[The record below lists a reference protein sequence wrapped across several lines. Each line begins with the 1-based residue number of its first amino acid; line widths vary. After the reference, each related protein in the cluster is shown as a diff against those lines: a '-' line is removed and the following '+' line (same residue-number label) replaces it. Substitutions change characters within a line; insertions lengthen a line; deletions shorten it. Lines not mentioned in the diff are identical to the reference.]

1 MKPVCLVASG
11 CYVCFTM
18 GFTEKLLC
26 LFAIFA
32 VANAGG
38 PTLVLLDK
46 LAIKE
51 THSIFFKTLQDSGY
65 ALTFKIADDASL
77 QLSKYGEYLYEHLII
92 FAPSV
97 EEFGGALSVEAVTDF
112 IDGGGNV
119 LVAGSS
125 QSGDA
130 LHELASESG
139 FEIDEEGSAVID
151 HLNYDVS
158 DNGYHTKIVAEP
170 SNLIDAPVIVGGKD
184 VPPLL
189 YKGTG
194 LIADTENPLILHL
207 LTASSSA
214 YSYNPQNPIKEYPH
228 AVGKNTLLIAALQ
241 ARNNAR
247 VVFSGSLYFFS
258 NEAFTSPI
266 QKAQGGQRFERS
278 GNEMVATA
286 IARWVFKENGVIRV
300 SGVHHRR
307 VGESQPPAAYT
318 IMDDVVYSIDV
329 QKLMAD
335 TWVPYETND
344 LQLEF
349 VRIDPFV
356 RMTMKPVGNGRYEAR
371 FKIPDVYGVYQFKVD
386 YTRIGLTHLY
396 STTQV
401 SVRPLQHT
409 QYERFIPSAFPY
421 YVSAFSMMGGVF
433 LFSLV
438 FLHYKEDA
446 KSKSE

>member
-1 MKPVCLVASG
+1 MR
-11 CYVCFTM
+11 
-18 GFTEKLLC
+18 LLDKFFY
-26 LFAIFA
+26 LFAI
-32 VANAGG
+32 VGLANAGG
-38 PTLVLLDK
+38 PTLVLLDN

-65 ALTFKIADDASL
+65 TLTFKLADDANL
-77 QLSKYGEYLYEHLII
+77 QLSKYREFLYEHLII
-92 FAPSV
+92 FAPTV
-97 EEFGGALSVEAVTDF
+97 EEFGGALSVEAITDF

-130 LHELASESG
+130 LHELASDCG

-158 DNGYHTKIVAEP
+158 DNGHHTKIIAEP
-170 SNLIDAPVIVGGKD
+170 SNLIDAPVIVGSKK
-184 VPPLL
+184 VQPLL
-189 YKGTG
+189 YQGTG
-194 LIADTENPLILHL
+194 LIADTDNPLILRL

-214 YSYNPQNPIKEYPH
+214 YSYNPQNPIKDYPH

-258 NEAFTSPI
+258 DEAFTSPI
-266 QKAQGGQRFERS
+266 QKVQDGQKHEKS
-278 GNEMVATA
+278 SNEAVATA
-286 IARWVFKENGVIRV
+286 IAKWVFKENGVIRV
-300 SGVHHRR
+300 STVHHHRA
-307 VGESQPPAAYT
+307 GEVQPPAAYT
-318 IMDDVVYSIDV
+318 IMDDVVYSIEV
-329 QKLMAD
+329 QKLSAD
-335 TWVPYETND
+335 KWVPYEAND

-409 QYERFIPSAFPY
+409 QYERFIPSAYPY

-433 LFSLV
+433 LFSLL
-438 FLHYKEDA
+438 FLHYKEDT
-446 KSKSE
+446 KPKSE

>member
-1 MKPVCLVASG
+1 MKFTNNFL
-11 CYVCFTM
+11 CFVT
-18 GFTEKLLC
+18 
-26 LFAIFA
+26 LFGLTS
-32 VANAGG
+32 AGG
-38 PTLVLLDK
+38 PTLVLLDN
-46 LAIKE
+46 LAIRE
-51 THSIFFKTLQDSGY
+51 THSIFFKTLQDTGY
-65 ALTFKIADDASL
+65 TLTYKLADDANL
-77 QLSKYGEYLYEHLII
+77 QLSKYGEYLYQHLII

-97 EEFGGALSVEAVTDF
+97 EEFGGTLSVEMITDF

-125 QSGDA
+125 QTGDA
-130 LHELASESG
+130 LHELASECG

-158 DNGYHTKIVAEP
+158 DNGHHTKIVADP
-170 SNLIDAPVIVGGKD
+170 ANLIDAPVIVGDKN
-184 VPPLL
+184 VQPLL
-189 YKGTG
+189 YQGTG
-194 LIADTENPLILHL
+194 LIADTENPLILRL

-214 YSYNPQNPIKEYPH
+214 YSYNPNNPVKEYPH

-258 NEAFTSPI
+258 DEAFTSPA
-266 QKAQGGQRFERS
+266 QRAQGGKKYERS
-278 GNEMVATA
+278 GNEAVATM

-300 SGVHHRR
+300 SAVHHHR
-307 VGESQPPAAYT
+307 VQESEPPAAYT
-318 IMDDVVYSIDV
+318 IMDDVIYSITV
-329 QKLMAD
+329 EKLAGD
-335 TWVPYETND
+335 KWVPYETND

-409 QYERFIPSAFPY
+409 QYERFIPSAYPY

-438 FLHYKEDA
+438 FLHYKDDT
-446 KSKSE
+446 KPKSE

>member
-1 MKPVCLVASG
+1 MKVIN
-11 CYVCFTM
+11 
-18 GFTEKLLC
+18 KILC
-26 LFAIFA
+26 LATIFGLA
-32 VANAGG
+32 SAGG
-38 PTLVLLDK
+38 PTLVLLDN

-65 ALTFKIADDASL
+65 TLSFKLADDANL
-77 QLSKYGEYLYEHLII
+77 QLSKYGEYLYQHLII

-97 EEFGGALSVEAVTDF
+97 EEFGGALSVETITDF

-130 LHELASESG
+130 LHELASECG

-158 DNGYHTKIVAEP
+158 DNGYHTKIIADP
-170 SNLIDAPVIVGGKD
+170 ANLIDAPVIVGSKN
-184 VPPLL
+184 VNPLL
-189 YKGTG
+189 YQGTG
-194 LIADTENPLILHL
+194 LIADVENPLILRL

-214 YSYNPQNPIKEYPH
+214 YSYNLNNPIKEYPH

-258 NEAFTSPI
+258 DEAFTSPI
-266 QKAQGGQRFERS
+266 QKAQGGQKYGKS
-278 GNEMVATA
+278 GNEVVATM
-286 IARWVFKENGVIRV
+286 IAHWVFKESGVIRV
-300 SGVHHRR
+300 ASVHHHR
-307 VGESQPPAAYT
+307 VGESEPPAAYT
-318 IMDDVVYSIDV
+318 IMDDVIYSIDV
-329 QKLMAD
+329 QKLVGD
-335 TWVPYETND
+335 KWVPYETND

-386 YTRIGLTHLY
+386 YIRIGLTHLY

-421 YVSAFSMMGGVF
+421 YISAFSMMGGVF

-438 FLHYKEDA
+438 FLHYKEDV

>member
-1 MKPVCLVASG
+1 M
-11 CYVCFTM
+11 
-18 GFTEKLLC
+18 
-26 LFAIFA
+26 IFGI
-32 VANAGG
+32 ANAGG
-38 PTLVLLDK
+38 PTLVLLDN
-46 LAIKE
+46 LAIRE
-51 THSIFFKTLQDSGY
+51 THSIFFKTLQDNGY
-65 ALTFKIADDASL
+65 ILTFKLADDANL
-77 QLSKYGEYLYEHLII
+77 QLSKYGEYLYQHLII

-97 EEFGGALSVEAVTDF
+97 EEFGGALSVETITDF

-130 LHELASESG
+130 LHELASECG

-158 DNGYHTKIVAEP
+158 DNGYHTKIVADP
-170 SNLIDAPVIVGGKD
+170 ANLIDAPAIVGNKNINS
-184 VPPLL
+184 LL
-189 YKGTG
+189 YQGTG
-194 LIADTENPLILHL
+194 LIADTENPLILRL

-214 YSYNPQNPIKEYPH
+214 YSYNPQNSIKEYPH
-228 AVGKNTLLIAALQ
+228 AVGKNTLLITALQ

-258 NEAFTSPI
+258 DEAFTSPI
-266 QKAQGGQRFERS
+266 QKAQGGQKYLKS
-278 GNEMVATA
+278 GNEAVATM

-300 SGVHHRR
+300 SSAHHHR
-307 VGESQPPAAYT
+307 VGESEPPAAYT

-329 QKLMAD
+329 QKLAGD
-335 TWVPYETND
+335 KWIPYETND

-421 YVSAFSMMGGVF
+421 YISAFSMMGGVF
-433 LFSLV
+433 LF
-438 FLHYKEDA
+438 
-446 KSKSE
+446 